1 MTVAGVDSFE
11 SRVLTYD
18 LLRSIIWVD
27 NKFFTKNEEY
37 FCVKHVERS
46 WKGARSL
53 PFKHTTAHTRIEND

>member
-1 MTVAGVDSFE
+1 
-11 SRVLTYD
+11 
-18 LLRSIIWVD
+18 VD